1 MVDTRG
7 VFSYTVKVE
16 KEIKMIIKAELH
28 RKLLDH
34 YPDNPSVKPLIQ
46 MWSDVEDAIK
56 KVINDGD
63 YQTYVK
69 SIEPYDRHIWTE
81 SKKEDGSNPIA
92 YKKWK
97 IYPSWSELNWAI
109 VYERVRNQIPFETVL
124 IRTDKVLEGATT
136 QGSIFYKDVDGGL
149 AIRGVLNGISVLYP
163 VVVMEHKGG
172 HFCKT
177 ACTGV
182 NAIGRRF
189 HDTNPNVVTVQITEN
204 NITVGKDQ
212 TDTLINEIDRF
223 IVDRGRNQVDNNSY
237 WPRNFKEM
245 QEHELDLVSL
255 LSTAK
260 PDYFTKINIEN
271 VSSKSLREQLVETNY
286 ISKPKIFS

>member
-1 MVDTRG
+1 
-7 VFSYTVKVE
+7 
-16 KEIKMIIKAELH
+16 MIIKAELH
-28 RKLLDH
+28 RKLLDN
-34 YPDNPSVKPLIQ
+34 YADNASVRPLIK
-46 MWSDVEDAIK
+46 MWADVEAAIE
-56 KVINDGD
+56 KVIEDGD
-63 YQTYVK
+63 YESYVNA
-69 SIEPYDRHIWTE
+69 ILAYDKHIWTE

-109 VYERVRNQIPFETVL
+109 VYERVRKQLNFETVL

-136 QGSIFYKDVDGGL
+136 AGDVFYKDVDGGL
-149 AIRGVLNGISVLYP
+149 AIRGTLNDKEVLFP

-204 NITVGKDQ
+204 NVTVGKDQ
-212 TDTLINEIDRF
+212 TDGLINEIDIF
-223 IVDRGRNQVDNNSY
+223 IVDRGRNQLEKNRYWSRNSAEMKMHEEQLVRILSSAE
-237 WPRNFKEM
+237 PRHF
-245 QEHELDLVSL
+245 L
-255 LSTAK
+255 
-260 PDYFTKINIEN
+260 NIKVEN
-271 VSSKSLREQLVETNY
+271 VSSKSFRDQLNETNY
-286 ISKPKIFS
+286 ISKEKVFV

>member
-1 MVDTRG
+1 M
-7 VFSYTVKVE
+7 
-16 KEIKMIIKAELH
+16 IKTELH
-28 RKLLDH
+28 RRLLDN
-34 YPDNPSVKPLIQ
+34 YADNASVKPLIE
-46 MWSDVEDAIK
+46 MWPSVATAIEQVIEDGNYDAYVEAIR
-56 KVINDGD
+56 
-63 YQTYVK
+63 
-69 SIEPYDRHIWTE
+69 PYDEHIWTE

-109 VYERVRNQIPFETVL
+109 VYERVRRQLQFETVL

-136 QGSIFYKDVDGGL
+136 NGDVFYKDVDGGL
-149 AIRGVLNGISVLYP
+149 AIKGELNNKTVLFP

-204 NITVGKDQ
+204 NVTVGKDQ
-212 TDTLINEIDRF
+212 TDGLINEIDIF
-223 IVDRGRNQVDNNSY
+223 IVDRGRNQQEKNRY
-237 WPRNFKEM
+237 WARNALEM
-245 QEHELDLVSL
+245 QMHEEELIRL
-255 LSTAK
+255 LASAEPK
-260 PDYFTKINIEN
+260 HFLNIKIEN
-271 VSSKSLREQLVETNY
+271 VSSKSFREQLNETNY
-286 ISKPKIFS
+286 ISKEKTFV

>member
-1 MVDTRG
+1 MVDARG
-7 VFSYTVKVE
+7 VFSYTVREE

-34 YPDNPSVKPLIQ
+34 YPNDPSVKPLIK
-46 MWSDVEDAIK
+46 MWPDVERAIEQA
-56 KVINDGD
+56 VEDGD
-63 YQTYVK
+63 YQNYVK
-69 SIEPYDRHIWTE
+69 AIEPYDRHIWTE
-81 SKKEDGSNPIA
+81 SKKQDGSNPIA

-109 VYERVRNQIPFETVL
+109 VYERVRRQIPLETVL

-149 AIRGVLNGISVLYP
+149 AIKGMLNGVDVLFP

-189 HDTNPNVVTVQITEN
+189 HDTNPNVITVQITEN
-204 NITVGKDQ
+204 NVTVGMDQ

-223 IVDRGRNQVDNNSY
+223 IVDRGRNQIENDRY
-237 WPRNFKEM
+237 WPRNFEEM
-245 QEHELDLVSL
+245 EKHETDLVSV
-255 LSTAK
+255 LSNAK
-260 PDYFTKINIEN
+260 SDYFTKIKIEN
-271 VSSKSLREQLVETNY
+271 VSSKSLRQQLKETNY

>member
-1 MVDTRG
+1 
-7 VFSYTVKVE
+7 
-16 KEIKMIIKAELH
+16 MIIKAELH
-28 RKLLDH
+28 RKLLDN
-34 YPDNPSVKPLIQ
+34 YPDNPSVAPLIE
-46 MWSDVEDAIK
+46 MWPDVEKAIE
-56 KVINDGD
+56 KVIKDGD
-63 YQTYVK
+63 YEAYVEAIQK
-69 SIEPYDRHIWTE
+69 YDEHIWTE

-109 VYERVRNQIPFETVL
+109 VYERVRKQINFETIL

-136 QGSIFYKDVDGGL
+136 NGDVFYKDVDGGL
-149 AIRGVLNGISVLYP
+149 AIEGTLNDKRTLFP

-212 TDTLINEIDRF
+212 TDGVINEIDIF
-223 IVDRGRNQVDNNSY
+223 IVDRGRNQIQNNRY
-237 WPRNFKEM
+237 WKRNSDEM
-245 QEHELDLVSL
+245 KRHETHLVSL

-260 PDYFTKINIEN
+260 PEHFLNIKIED
-271 VSSKSLREQLVETNY
+271 VSSKSFRDQLVESNY
-286 ISKPKIFS
+286 IAKEKLFG